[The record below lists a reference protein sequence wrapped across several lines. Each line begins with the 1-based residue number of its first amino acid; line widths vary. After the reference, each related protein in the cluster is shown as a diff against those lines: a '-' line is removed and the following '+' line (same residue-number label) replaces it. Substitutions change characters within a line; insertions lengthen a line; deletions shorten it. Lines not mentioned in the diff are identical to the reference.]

1 MDGILRAQGLIDLHL
16 HSNVS
21 DGTGTPAQVVRDAHA
36 AGVRTMALTD
46 HDTSDGWDEASAEC
60 QKLGMTFIPGME
72 FSTRANG
79 VSMHMLAYL
88 FDPSDEG
95 IRAEMARLV
104 DEREGRL
111 EAMTK
116 LIAVDFKISWDD
128 VLAQSQDGTTLGRPH
143 LADALIQNSIVE
155 SRQEA
160 FDTILDSKHKYYV
173 PTPSTDPV
181 VAARLVRGA
190 GGVPIIAHP
199 ASNKRGLVMPRDNFL
214 KLHAEGLAGFELGH
228 RENVAAGVAKLQ
240 QYVDEFDL
248 IVTGSSD
255 YHGTGKPNQPGERD
269 TLPEMLVRIIEQGTG
284 ADPVYPV

>member
-1 MDGILRAQGLIDLHL
+1 MRAHGLIDLHL

-21 DGTGTPAQVVRDAHA
+21 DGTGSPAQVVRDAFA

-46 HDTSDGWDEASAEC
+46 HDTANGWDEARAEC
-60 QKLGMTFIPGME
+60 QSLGMTFIPGME
-72 FSTRANG
+72 FSTRVDG
-79 VSMHMLAYL
+79 GSVHMLAYL

-95 IRAEMARLV
+95 LRAEMQRLV
-104 DEREGRL
+104 HERGGRL

-116 LIAVDFKISWDD
+116 LISEDFDITWDD

-143 LADALIQNSIVE
+143 LADALIQKSIVK

-160 FDTILDSKHKYYV
+160 FDTILASRQRYYV
-173 PTPSTDPV
+173 PTPATDPV
-181 VAARLVRGA
+181 TAAKLIRGA

-199 ASNKRGLVMPRDNFL
+199 ASNRRGHVVPREYFV
-214 KLHAEGLAGFELGH
+214 KLHAAGLAGFELGH
-228 RENVAAGVAKLQ
+228 RENVPEGVAKLQ

-255 YHGTGKPNQPGERD
+255 YHGKGKPNQPGENG

-284 ADPVYPV
+284 ADPVYPN